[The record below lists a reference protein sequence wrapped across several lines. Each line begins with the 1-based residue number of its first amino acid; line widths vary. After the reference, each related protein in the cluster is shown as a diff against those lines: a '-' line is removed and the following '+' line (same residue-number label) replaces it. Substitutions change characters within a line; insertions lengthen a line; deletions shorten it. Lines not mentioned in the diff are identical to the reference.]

1 MFAIVL
7 CDQID
12 GKLAFDTAADPPAPA
27 ATPTTWQGTPLL
39 DLVTSALLRFAQGHT
54 EDPLV
59 SRDQL
64 GQHYLRTVGTIAGY
78 LVSALR
84 RVPGVR
90 VKQSQ
95 LFSDREAD
103 IVVERS
109 TGVSSTEKVIGEL
122 KVSSSGKS
130 LPRRFL
136 RRSAVEK
143 ASYFLHLPDV
153 TGAVV
158 FLYSGSNETYEI
170 ADMTEAPIEKMR
182 IVGAASDTK
191 LVSPRD

>member
-1 MFAIVL
+1 M
-7 CDQID
+7 
-12 GKLAFDTAADPPAPA
+12 
-27 ATPTTWQGTPLL
+27 
-39 DLVTSALLRFAQGHT
+39 
-54 EDPLV
+54 V

-64 GQHYLRTVGTIAGY
+64 RPHYLRKVGTIAGY

-84 RVPGVR
+84 GVPGVR
-90 VKQSQ
+90 VKPSQ

-109 TGVSSTEKVIGEL
+109 TGVSSTEKVIVEL

-136 RRSAVEK
+136 RRSAVEQ
-143 ASYFLHLPDV
+143 AAYFLHLPDV

-158 FLYSGSNETYEI
+158 FLYSGSNKTYEI
-170 ADMTEAPIEKMR
+170 ADTTEAPIEKMR